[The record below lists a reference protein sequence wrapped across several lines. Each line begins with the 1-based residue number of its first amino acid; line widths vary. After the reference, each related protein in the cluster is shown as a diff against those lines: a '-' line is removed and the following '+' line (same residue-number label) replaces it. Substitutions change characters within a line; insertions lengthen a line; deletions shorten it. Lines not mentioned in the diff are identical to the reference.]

1 MKNNEVR
8 IVEQADETT
17 IIEIN
22 ELGGLT
28 VEGTQGPA
36 GPQGPQ
42 GVVGPQGPVGPQGES
57 GQRGIQGLQG
67 IQGQTGPAG
76 AIGAQGPKGDTGP
89 AGPVGP
95 QGPQGLQGIQGP
107 QGPAGATGPSG
118 LPGTPG
124 MNGDSVSD
132 ATIDPDGTL
141 IITLTNGYTI
151 EAGNVASDV
160 AALVPL
166 GGSAGQIL
174 SKIDGTDFNTQWVN
188 APSGSGGGSGQDG
201 VGISSAVVDGS
212 GHLILTLTNNSVV
225 DAGLVKGDDGQD
237 GADGADGAPGA
248 DGQDGTNGTNGQGV
262 PTGGASGQI
271 LAKTS
276 ATDYATAWIDAPS
289 GGGSSQ
295 PWYFDPPLASSFTLI
310 SGDATNLTI
319 ADDADVGLMVRS
331 GPAPASGDISRIA
344 YRTLTNKAAD
354 WDVFIHA
361 PITMNDAAYQKAGLI
376 LMDSISGRQVLIGQ
390 NNEYSPFGVIY
401 FDSLTS
407 YGGGLDMHNFS
418 LQPTF
423 YRASCVGSTLT
434 YYVSH
439 DGKNWLQVGQTGVTD
454 YLSNRPDRIGI
465 GYNIASNPSLQSI
478 MTVDCFK
485 LTGPAV

>member
-42 GVVGPQGPVGPQGES
+42 GAVGPQGPVGPQGET

-76 AIGAQGPKGDTGP
+76 AIGAQGAKGDTGP

-141 IITLTNGYTI
+141 IITLTNGYTV

-188 APSGSGGGSGQDG
+188 APSGTGGSGE
-201 VGISSAVVDGS
+201 VGP
-212 GHLILTLTNNSVV
+212 
-225 DAGLVKGDDGQD
+225 AGPKGDTGDTGPAGPKGD
-237 GADGADGAPGA
+237 TGDTGP
-248 DGQDGTNGTNGQGV
+248 QG
-262 PTGGASGQI
+262 PEGPQGPKGDTGETGPQGPAG
-271 LAKTS
+271 
-276 ATDYATAWIDAPS
+276 S
-289 GGGSSQ
+289 GGGSSA
-295 PWYFDPPLASSFTLI
+295 PWYFDPPTASSLTLL

-319 ADDADVGLMVRS
+319 ADDADVGLMVKS

-376 LMDSISGRQVLIGQ
+376 LMDSISGRIALVGQ
-390 NNEYSPFGVIY
+390 NNEYAPFGIIY
-401 FDSLTS
+401 FSSLTS

>member
-42 GVVGPQGPVGPQGES
+42 GAVGPQGPVGPQGET

-174 SKIDGTDFNTQWVN
+174 SKIDGTDFNTQWIN
-188 APSGSGGGSGQDG
+188 APSGSGEGEIGPAGPKG
-201 VGISSAVVDGS
+201 
-212 GHLILTLTNNSVV
+212 
-225 DAGLVKGDDGQD
+225 DAGDTGPAGPKGDTGDTG
-237 GADGADGAPGA
+237 P
-248 DGQDGTNGTNGQGV
+248 QG
-262 PTGGASGQI
+262 PEGPQGPKGDTGETGPQGPAG
-271 LAKTS
+271 
-276 ATDYATAWIDAPS
+276 S
-289 GGGSSQ
+289 GGGSSA
-295 PWYFDPPLASSFTLI
+295 PWYFDPPTASSLTLL